1 MVLARSGW
9 MMWPVLGL
17 RPDSLTVIIMA
28 LESTTAS
35 IVKMLESHVELHA
48 LKETSDCKEA
58 LPTVDVWRS
67 ATITSGAQCVMIFLV
82 PVKQWWCADS
92 WDSPTKVSLVS
103 IRD

>member
-17 RPDSLTVIIMA
+17 RPDSLTVLTLV

-35 IVKMLESHVELHA
+35 IVKMLESHVLELLAQHA
-48 LKETSDCKEA
+48 LKETSDYKEA

-67 ATITSGAQCVMIFLV
+67 ATITSGAQCVMIHGVL
-82 PVKQWWCADS
+82 
-92 WDSPTKVSLVS
+92 
-103 IRD
+103 

>member
-17 RPDSLTVIIMA
+17 RPDSLTVLTLV

-48 LKETSDCKEA
+48 LKKEASDYKEA

-67 ATITSGAQCVMIFLV
+67 ATITSGAQCV
-82 PVKQWWCADS
+82 
-92 WDSPTKVSLVS
+92 T
-103 IRD
+103 IRGVL

>member
-17 RPDSLTVIIMA
+17 RLDSLTVIIMA
-28 LESTTAS
+28 LGST
-35 IVKMLESHVELHA
+35 IVVTLKMLESHVKALLVAHA

-67 ATITSGAQCVMIFLV
+67 ATITSGAQCVMIRGVL
-82 PVKQWWCADS
+82 
-92 WDSPTKVSLVS
+92 
-103 IRD
+103 